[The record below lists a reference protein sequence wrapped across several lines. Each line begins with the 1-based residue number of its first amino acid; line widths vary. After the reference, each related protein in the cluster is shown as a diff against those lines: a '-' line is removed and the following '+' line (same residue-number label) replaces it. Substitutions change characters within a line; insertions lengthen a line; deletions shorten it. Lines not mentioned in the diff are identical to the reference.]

1 MAQVTYDG
9 RSFMLDGRRV
19 WIVGGSVHYAR
30 LPRSEWAGR
39 IAAAKQAGLN
49 AIETPAVWSRHEPR
63 PGKFDFEGDNDLRHF
78 VQLVGEAGMN
88 VILRT
93 GPFVGSGYDAGGL
106 PAWLLAKE
114 GVEPRRGNG
123 PFLEACSR
131 YITALVGQVKD
142 LQVDSPG
149 KGGPILL
156 VQNEHGWTCGDDT
169 QAAAYLGELLRYLR
183 EAGVTVPVINANGL
197 WQSVE
202 GEIECWSGAEDLL
215 SITRQLSEVHP
226 RAPRLIA
233 DLRLGDPMVWGQDEP
248 EPLNADAAVRSAAEA
263 LAGAAQFVLNPFA
276 GGQTFGFGGGR
287 MPHSMDGYITTR
299 HDHGALVKADGEHT
313 PAYSVLR
320 RLTMFASRFGRVLA
334 HLEPD
339 DRPVVLEPSMSGG
352 VTVVPIR
359 GTQGSVVFLF
369 GQKGKRGKSAQVST
383 LLLPDGTSLDVP
395 IGTCG
400 TSWCV
405 FGVLLGGRAT
415 LDFCSLCAFATVG
428 STLVCFGP
436 SGSVGLVSIN
446 GSPLEVTVPGGK
458 TPEIIEH
465 EGVQVVVASEEQL
478 DIVQICDDCVCVGAT
493 GFDESG
499 GPIAAAGN
507 KKYTRVG
514 ADGKVEVLKAKT
526 NAKRPVPSRALATD
540 WEFAGTAEY
549 VDGSSARYA
558 AIAGPADLGELGAP
572 YGYGWYRMRFRSQ
585 TPKRVKIASPKSADR
600 LSVFLDTE
608 PVGMFGRGPGASGEL
623 TIQLKKTDH
632 TMVVLAEN
640 LGRPAGG
647 QDLKPP
653 KGLCD
658 DWYELTA
665 FRAGRS
671 KIVESAPVELL
682 SYRVPLWEVRRGD
695 VTHPQRVSW
704 SFIHRRKSPIFVRMG
719 DVAVRGLVL
728 LNEKPVHFFEPG
740 ADNDLVFDQDTLN
753 RGNNTLE
760 LAIAADS
767 VSEAD
772 VANVL
777 AEMSKNTNF
786 FEGKDTLGGKLDWAF
801 AQWEMPNPTAYDPV
815 GSTPPQGPT
824 WFRTE
829 FETPEADRNVALT
842 IAGLSKGQFYLN
854 GRHVGRYF
862 VASEGKA
869 VPPQHEYLLPRSW
882 LVSEGVNE
890 LVLFDEHGGDPAKC
904 TLSAVRRTD
913 GV

>member
-78 VQLVGEAGMN
+78 VQLAGEAGLH

-131 YITALVGQVKD
+131 YLTALVGQVKD

-156 VQNEHGWTCGDDT
+156 VQNEHGWSCGDDV

-313 PAYSVLR
+313 PAFSVVR

-339 DRPVVLEPSMSGG
+339 DRPVVLAPSMSGG

-369 GQKGKRGKSAQVST
+369 GQKGKRGKAAPVST

-405 FGVLLGGRAT
+405 FDVLLGGRAT

-458 TPEIIEH
+458 TPDIIEH

-478 DIVQICDDCVCVGAT
+478 DVVQICDDCVCVGAT

-526 NAKRPVPSRALATD
+526 NAKRPVPSRALETD
-540 WEFAGTAEY
+540 WEYAGTAEY

-719 DVAVRGLVL
+719 DVAVRGLVM
-728 LNEKPVHFFEPG
+728 LNDKPVHFFEPG
-740 ADNDLVFDQDTLN
+740 ADNDLVFDQETLN

-760 LAIAADS
+760 LTIAADS

-801 AQWEMPNPTAYDPV
+801 AQWEMPSPTAYDPV
-815 GSTPPQGPT
+815 GGTAPKGPT

-882 LVSEGVNE
+882 LAADGVNE
-890 LVLFDEHGGDPAKC
+890 LVLFDEHGGDPGKC

>member
-369 GQKGKRGKSAQVST
+369 GQKGKRGKAAPVST

-405 FGVLLGGRAT
+405 FDVLLGGRAT

>member
-149 KGGPILL
+149 KGGPVLL
-156 VQNEHGWTCGDDT
+156 VQNEHGWSCGDDV

-339 DRPVVLEPSMSGG
+339 DRPVVLAPSMSGG

-405 FGVLLGGRAT
+405 FDVLLGGRAT

-458 TPEIIEH
+458 TPDIIEH
-465 EGVQVVVASEEQL
+465 EGVQVIVASEEQL

-540 WEFAGTAEY
+540 WEFAGTTEY

-719 DVAVRGLVL
+719 DVAVRGLVM
-728 LNEKPVHFFEPG
+728 LNDKPVHFFEPG
-740 ADNDLVFDQDTLN
+740 ADNDLVFDQETLN

-760 LAIAADS
+760 LTIAADS
-767 VSEAD
+767 VSETD

-777 AEMSKNTNF
+777 AELSKNTNF

-801 AQWEMPNPTAYDPV
+801 AQWEMPSPTAYDPV
-815 GSTPPQGPT
+815 GGTPPQGPT

-882 LVSEGVNE
+882 LVADGVNE

>member
-78 VQLVGEAGMN
+78 VQLAGEAGMH

-156 VQNEHGWTCGDDT
+156 VQNEHAWTCGDDT

-202 GEIECWSGAEDLL
+202 GEIECWSGADDLL

-339 DRPVVLEPSMSGG
+339 DRPVVLAPSMSGD

-359 GTQGSVVFLF
+359 GSQGSVVFLF

-395 IGTCG
+395 IGSCG

-405 FGVLLGGRAT
+405 FDVLLGGRAT
-415 LDFCSLCAFATVG
+415 LEFCSLCAFATVG

-436 SGSVGLVSIN
+436 SGSTGLVSIN

-458 TPEIIEH
+458 TPDIIEH
-465 EGVQVVVASEEQL
+465 EGVQIVVASEEQL
-478 DIVQICDDCVCVGAT
+478 DVVQVCDDGVCVGAT

-514 ADGKVEVLKAKT
+514 ADGKVEVLKART
-526 NAKRPVPSRALATD
+526 SAKRGVPSRALATD
-540 WEFAGTAEY
+540 WEFAPTTEY

-719 DVAVRGLVL
+719 DVAVRGLVM
-728 LNEKPVHFFEPG
+728 LNDKPVHFFEPG
-740 ADNDLVFDQDTLN
+740 ADNDLVFDQETLN

-760 LAIAADS
+760 LTLAADS
-767 VSEAD
+767 VNEAD

-777 AEMSKNTNF
+777 AELSKNTNF
-786 FEGKDTLGGKLDWAF
+786 FEGKDSLGGKLDWAF
-801 AQWEMPNPTAYDPV
+801 AQWEMPSPTAYDPV
-815 GSTPPQGPT
+815 GSTAPRGPT

-829 FETPEADRNVALT
+829 FETPEDDRNVALT

-882 LVSEGVNE
+882 LAADGVNE
-890 LVLFDEHGGDPAKC
+890 LVLFDEHGGDPGKC

>member
-78 VQLVGEAGMN
+78 VQLVGEAGMH

-106 PAWLLAKE
+106 PAWLLAKD

-156 VQNEHGWTCGDDT
+156 VQNEHGWSCGDDA

-248 EPLNADAAVRSAAEA
+248 QAMNADAAVRSAAEA

-313 PAYSVLR
+313 PSYSVVR

-339 DRPVVLEPSMSGG
+339 DRPVVLAPSMSGG

-369 GQKGKRGKSAQVST
+369 GQKGKRGKAAPVST

-405 FGVLLGGRAT
+405 FDVLLGGRAT
-415 LDFCSLCAFATVG
+415 LDFCSLCAFASVG

-446 GSPLEVTVPGGK
+446 GSPIEVTVPGGK
-458 TPEIIEH
+458 TPDIIEH
-465 EGVQVVVASEEQL
+465 EGVQIVVASEEQL
-478 DIVQICDDCVCVGAT
+478 DNVQICDDCVCVGAT

-719 DVAVRGLVL
+719 DVAVRGLVM
-728 LNEKPVHFFEPG
+728 LNDKPVHFFEPG
-740 ADNDLVFDQDTLN
+740 ADNDLVFDQETLN

-760 LAIAADS
+760 LTIAADS

-801 AQWEMPNPTAYDPV
+801 AQWETPSPTAYDPI
-815 GSTPPQGPT
+815 GSAKPQGPT

-842 IAGLSKGQFYLN
+842 IAGLNKGQFYLN

-882 LVSEGVNE
+882 LVADGVNE
-890 LVLFDEHGGDPAKC
+890 LVLFDEHGGDPGKC
-904 TLSAVRRTD
+904 SLSAVRRTD
-913 GV
+913 GA